1 MSFPRYAQ
9 YKDSG
14 VDWLGQVP
22 AHWEVKPVKTI
33 ALVVNGY
40 PFDSKLFDPADGYP
54 LVRIRDLDCDLTEAR
69 YRGGFVEAAAITSSD
84 VLIGMDGEF
93 NVGRWRGQG
102 VALLNQRMCCVR
114 ARTPLLTRLLEYA
127 LPIPLKAI
135 NDVTYS
141 TTVKHLASSDV
152 EKTRIALPSDET
164 EQREIAGFLD
174 RETGKID
181 ALVAEQE
188 RLLELLKEK
197 RQAVISHAV
206 TRGLNPNAPL
216 KPSGLAWLGDVPA
229 HWKVGKLGYAAK
241 LRGGFAFSAADFG
254 QDGVAV
260 VRMNN
265 LRRGHLDLTEAARI
279 PDAVC
284 EPGAALSEGDL
295 LWGMSGSTGETGS
308 LGNFARVRADDLPC
322 QLNQR
327 VGRFVAD
334 PASLDVTYLEWLI
347 QTSALY
353 DQVLLLVTGTAQ
365 SNISSEQVQSCMV
378 ALPPPSEQRAI
389 VAHLDAATAQ
399 FDALT
404 AAVERALAL
413 LQERRTALISAA
425 VTGQIDVRSAAL
437 QAAV

>member
-1 MSFPRYAQ
+1 M
-9 YKDSG
+9 
-14 VDWLGQVP
+14 
-22 AHWEVKPVKTI
+22 
-33 ALVVNGY
+33 
-40 PFDSKLFDPADGYP
+40 
-54 LVRIRDLDCDLTEAR
+54 
-69 YRGGFVEAAAITSSD
+69 
-84 VLIGMDGEF
+84 
-93 NVGRWRGQG
+93 
-102 VALLNQRMCCVR
+102 
-114 ARTPLLTRLLEYA
+114 LTRLLEYA

-152 EKTRIALPSDET
+152 EKTRIALPSDEG

-229 HWKVGKLGYAAK
+229 HWE
-241 LRGGFAFSAADFG
+241 
-254 QDGVAV
+254 V
-260 VRMNN
+260 VRLKN
-265 LRRGHLDLTEAARI
+265 LASERLAYGANESAEDDNPENPRFIRI
-279 PDAVC
+279 TDIADDGSLKADTFKSLPPEIA
-284 EPGAALSEGDL
+284 EPYLLQDGDL
-295 LWGMSGSTGETGS
+295 LLARSGATVGKSTVYRPEWGRCCYAGYLIRMRCDLRHTTPAWINLFTQSAPYWAQIGEGTIQATIQNFSGEKYGDMK
-308 LGNFARVRADDLPC
+308 VP
-322 QLNQR
+322 
-327 VGRFVAD
+327 
-334 PASLDVTYLEWLI
+334 
-347 QTSALY
+347 
-353 DQVLLLVTGTAQ
+353 
-365 SNISSEQVQSCMV
+365 
-378 ALPPPSEQRAI
+378 LPPLSEQRAI

-425 VTGQIDVRSAAL
+425 VTGQIDVRAAT
-437 QAAV
+437 